1 MVTVQQG
8 LDGLVDIRHNNVQLW
23 KERSVQIRHIAQI
36 IDALLMHRDRDNRFK
51 PIPCLGVT
59 CG

>member
-1 MVTVQQG
+1 VVTVQQG

>member
-36 IDALLMHRDRDNRFK
+36 IDALLVHRDRDTRFK